1 MLPLQRMVLC
11 IWLVRDNG
19 EKGFES
25 KKFTYTLP
33 YLLTHLNYCIVKPF
47 CYLTFPTKS
56 ARNFFIHIIVYRAL
70 VICELVMPLIKLF
83 IQFIQI
89 LTQ

>member
-33 YLLTHLNYCIVKPF
+33 YLLTHNK
-47 CYLTFPTKS
+47 TFLLPYVSYQISEKLF
-56 ARNFFIHIIVYRAL
+56 FFI
-70 VICELVMPLIKLF
+70 
-83 IQFIQI
+83 
-89 LTQ
+89 